1 MPARAA
7 ADRFALLTRLPA
19 LASLEEKSRAL
30 AEAAYATT
38 ACSSTTVVVFTDEHS
53 LYGRSTDASA
63 FSLREGTRG
72 LRRLFLP
79 ALAKFAYAGAYYVPH
94 EAARS
99 LAAITDY
106 RPAADLLVVPLQTAD
121 ALVGAIVFDV
131 GQRPD
136 EETLRD
142 LCVFADV
149 AAWMIAHEREVSAAE
164 REAKQSALLALIN
177 ERARKSLDRQSI
189 LQSVAEDV
197 RQSFGAVRCAIFGR
211 DPAAPEMVRALA
223 NAESA
228 RVQTALPDKVKL
240 ADTWLERAF
249 AGSVVGRD
257 EVTGDSPRDTFL
269 RSLGIGS
276 ALMVPLVIEG
286 KVEHAIVLHFAKPS
300 SFDEIDMVML
310 RSVASHV
317 GLALANVQLYDL
329 ERLRRARAESL
340 ERVVRMLRDTQTIEE
355 VLLVFA
361 VTVSHEVKLT
371 CAVYEIEGATA
382 NRRALRAVESARDG
396 IPERVDVSHLL
407 PLLEREDIVQS
418 SALAEKMRAQ
428 LFASNEGLLA
438 TLRID
443 GNLWGLVLV
452 SASPA
457 IYDWSD
463 AERRVYFHMLAS
475 HLELALSGA
484 LGFERIQQLAR
495 ALSESNEFKD
505 DLLAMLAHDFKGP
518 LTVILGYCELLLE
531 NAPQELREELETIY
545 SQTKRL
551 VRLAEDAVALAQTQA
566 GGFSLERTPLDLREI
581 VAESVK
587 AHNRGE
593 ERIQVHAPNEP
604 VMVSLDPA
612 RFNHVLDNLLMNAL
626 KYSQDEIRVAVTRSE
641 GNATIAISDRG
652 IGIPASELGTVF
664 SRFGRASNARR
675 KGISGS
681 GVGLYVSRKIV
692 ETHGGSIAVQST
704 EGEGSTFS
712 VTLPLTQRSTP
723 DRRKGDAPEQLSV

>member
-1 MPARAA
+1 MPAHAA
-7 ADRFALLTRLPA
+7 VDRFAFLTRLPG
-19 LASLEEKSRAL
+19 LSSLEAKSRAL
-30 AEAAYATT
+30 AEAAFATT
-38 ACSSTTVVVFTDEHS
+38 ACTSTTVVVFTEEHPH
-53 LYGRSTDASA
+53 YAGAPDAPR

-79 ALAKFAYAGAYYVPH
+79 ALAKFTVAGGFYVPRD
-94 EAARS
+94 AARA
-99 LAAITDY
+99 LGAISAY
-106 RPAADLLVVPLQTAD
+106 QPAADLAIVPLQTD
-121 ALVGAIVFDV
+121 DTLVGALVFEV
-131 GQRPD
+131 
-136 EETLRD
+136 EERLPEHVARELR
-142 LCVFADV
+142 VFADI

-164 REAKQSALLALIN
+164 RESKQSALLALIN

-189 LQSVAEDV
+189 LQSVAQDV
-197 RQSFGAVRCAIFGR
+197 REAFGAMRCAIFGR
-211 DPAAPEMVRALA
+211 DPYTTDLVRIIA

-228 RVQTALPDKVKL
+228 ERGTQVPQTVKL

-257 EVTGDSPRDTFL
+257 AISDDNPRDRFL
-269 RSLGIGS
+269 RSLDIGS

-286 KVEHAIVLHFAKPS
+286 RVENAIALHFAKPHQ
-300 SFDEIDMVML
+300 FDEIDMVML

-317 GLALANVQLYDL
+317 ALALANVQIYDL

-340 ERVVRMLRDTQTIEE
+340 ERVVRMLRDTQTMEE

-371 CAVYEIEGATA
+371 CAVYEIEGLSAV
-382 NRRALRAVESARDG
+382 RRAVRAVESARDG
-396 IPERVDVSHLL
+396 LPERVDVAHLV
-407 PLLEREDIVQS
+407 PLLERQDIVQS
-418 SALAEKMRAQ
+418 DALSENLRRGIFGA
-428 LFASNEGLLA
+428 NEGLLA

-443 GNLWGLVLV
+443 GNLWGAVV
-452 SASPA
+452 FTAAPGV
-457 IYDWSD
+457 YDWTE

-505 DLLAMLAHDFKGP
+505 DLLAMLGHDFKGP

-531 NAPQELREELETIY
+531 NAPAQVRDELETIY

-566 GGFSLERTPLDLREI
+566 GGFSLDRAALDLREI

-593 ERIQVHAPNEP
+593 ERIKLSVPPEP
-604 VMVSLDPA
+604 VIVSLDPA

-626 KYSQDEIRVAVTRSE
+626 KYSQDDIQVRVSRGDS
-641 GNATIAISDRG
+641 NATIAIADRG
-652 IGIPASELGTVF
+652 IGIPASELGTIF

-692 ETHGGSIAVQST
+692 ETHGGSIAVQSS
-704 EGEGSTFS
+704 EGEGSTFT
-712 VTLPLTQRSTP
+712 VTLPVSARAS
-723 DRRKGDAPEQLSV
+723 AEQPSP

>member
-1 MPARAA
+1 MPAHAA

-38 ACSSTTVVVFTDEHS
+38 ACTRTTVVVFTDEHS
-53 LYGRSTDASA
+53 HYAGAPDAA
-63 FSLREGTRG
+63 LFTLREGTRG

-79 ALAKFAYAGAYYVPH
+79 SLAKFAIPGGFYVPH
-94 EAARS
+94 ESARALS
-99 LAAITDY
+99 AITDY
-106 RPAADLLVVPLQTAD
+106 QPAADLLIVPLQTED
-121 ALVGAIVFDV
+121 TLVGALVFDV
-131 GQRPD
+131 AQPMPY
-136 EETLRD
+136 ESIENLR
-142 LCVFADV
+142 VFADI

-177 ERARKSLDRQSI
+177 EHARKSLDRQSI

-197 RQSFGAVRCAIFGR
+197 REAFSAIRCAIFGR
-211 DPAAPEMVRALA
+211 DPYSPDLVRVIA

-228 RVQTALPDKVKL
+228 AVRVSLPQTVDL
-240 ADTWLERAF
+240 AHTWLERAF
-249 AGSVVGRD
+249 AGSVVGREEITPD
-257 EVTGDSPRDTFL
+257 NPRDGFSRL
-269 RSLGIGS
+269 LEVGS
-276 ALMVPLVIEG
+276 SLMVPLIIGG
-286 KVEHAIVLHFAKPS
+286 KVENAIALHFAQPHA
-300 SFDEIDMVML
+300 FDEIDMVML

-317 GLALANVQLYDL
+317 GLALANVEIYDL

-340 ERVVRMLRDTQTIEE
+340 ERVVRMLRDTQTMEE

-371 CAVYEIEGATA
+371 CAVYEIEGVSAV
-382 NRRALRAVESARDG
+382 RRAVRTVESAREG
-396 IPERVDVSHLL
+396 LPERVDVAHLV

-418 SALAEKMRAQ
+418 EALTEKLRRK

-443 GNLWGLVLV
+443 GNLWGAVV
-452 SASPA
+452 FTAA
-457 IYDWSD
+457 QGVYDWSD

-531 NAPQELREELETIY
+531 NAPQQLRDELETIY

-566 GGFSLERTPLDLREI
+566 GGFSLDRARLDLREV
-581 VAESVK
+581 VAESIK

-593 ERIQVHAPNEP
+593 ERIKLAVPDEP
-604 VMVSLDPA
+604 VVVSLDPA

-626 KYSQDEIRVAVTRSE
+626 KYSQDDIRVRVTRGDS
-641 GNATIAISDRG
+641 NASIVIIDRG
-652 IGIPASELGTVF
+652 IGIPPSELGTIF

-692 ETHGGSIAVQST
+692 ETHGGSIAVQSS
-704 EGEGSTFS
+704 EGQGSTFT
-712 VTLPLTQRSTP
+712 VTLPLSRT
-723 DRRKGDAPEQLSV
+723 AEQLSL

>member
-1 MPARAA
+1 MPPHAA
-7 ADRFALLTRLPA
+7 ADPFAFLTRLPS

-38 ACSSTTVVVFTDEHS
+38 ACTRTTVVVFTDEHS
-53 LYGRSTDASA
+53 HYASVPDTG
-63 FSLREGTRG
+63 FTLREGTRG
-72 LRRLFLP
+72 SRRLFLP
-79 ALAKFAYAGAYYVPH
+79 ALTKFAIPGGFFVPH
-94 EAARS
+94 DAARS
-99 LAAITDY
+99 LGAITDY
-106 RPAADLLVVPLQTAD
+106 QPETNLLIVPLETDD
-121 ALVGAIVFDV
+121 ALVGALVFDV
-131 GQRPD
+131 AERISD
-136 EETLRD
+136 ENARRLR
-142 LCVFADV
+142 VFADI

-177 ERARKSLDRQSI
+177 ERARKSLDRHSI
-189 LQSVAEDV
+189 LQTVAEDV
-197 RQSFGAVRCAIFGR
+197 REAFGAVRCAIFAR
-211 DPAAPEMVRALA
+211 DPHTPDLVRVIAC
-223 NAESA
+223 AESHEA
-228 RVQTALPDKVKL
+228 KTSVPESVELG
-240 ADTWLERAF
+240 DTWLERAF

-257 EVTGDSPRDTFL
+257 DVTTDNPRDSFL
-269 RSLGIGS
+269 RMLEIGS
-276 ALMVPLVIEG
+276 ALMVPLVIDG
-286 KVEHAIVLHFAKPS
+286 KVENAITLHFAKPNA
-300 SFDEIDMVML
+300 FDEIDMVML

-317 GLALANVQLYDL
+317 GLALANVQIYDL

-340 ERVVRMLRDTQTIEE
+340 ERVVRMLRDTQTMEE

-371 CAVYEIEGATA
+371 CAVYEIESLTA
-382 NRRALRAVESARDG
+382 VRRAVRVVDSARDG
-396 IPERVDVSHLL
+396 LPDRVEVAQLV
-407 PLLEREDIVQS
+407 PMLEREDIVQS
-418 SALAEKMRAQ
+418 GALSEKLRHK
-428 LFASNEGLLA
+428 LFAGGEGLLA

-443 GNLWGLVLV
+443 GNLWGVV
-452 SASPA
+452 VFSAA
-457 IYDWSD
+457 RGVYDWRD

-531 NAPQELREELETIY
+531 NAPSELQEELQTIY

-551 VRLAEDAVALAQTQA
+551 VRLADDAVALAQTQA
-566 GGFSLERTPLDLREI
+566 GGFSLDRAPLDLRQV

-593 ERIQVHAPNEP
+593 DRIKLLAPDSP
-604 VMVSLDPA
+604 VVVSLDPA

-626 KYSQDEIRVAVTRSE
+626 KYSQDDIAVRITKGES
-641 GNATIAISDRG
+641 NATISISDRG
-652 IGIPASELGTVF
+652 IGIPSSELGTVF

-681 GVGLYVSRKIV
+681 GVGLYVSRKIA

-704 EGEGSTFS
+704 EGAGSTFT
-712 VTLPLTQRSTP
+712 VTLPL
-723 DRRKGDAPEQLSV
+723 AHPEQPSL

>member
-1 MPARAA
+1 MPPHAA
-7 ADRFALLTRLPA
+7 ADRFALLTRLPS

-38 ACSSTTVVVFTDEHS
+38 ACTRTTVVVFTDEHS
-53 LYGRSTDASA
+53 HYASVPDGDG
-63 FSLREGTRG
+63 FTLREGTRG

-79 ALAKFAYAGAYYVPH
+79 ALGKFAVSGGYYVPH
-94 EAARS
+94 DAARS
-99 LAAITDY
+99 LSSITEYQPD
-106 RPAADLLVVPLQTAD
+106 ADLLVVPLETDD

-131 GQRPD
+131 AERISD
-136 EETLRD
+136 EGVRAVR
-142 LCVFADV
+142 VFSDI

-189 LQSVAEDV
+189 LQSVSEDV
-197 RQSFGAVRCAIFGR
+197 REAFGAVRCAIFAR
-211 DPAAPEMVRALA
+211 DQQSPDLVRMIAC
-223 NAESA
+223 AESPGE
-228 RVQTALPDKVKL
+228 RVPVPPTVKL

-257 EVTGDSPRDTFL
+257 DVSTDNPRDTFL
-269 RSLGIGS
+269 RSLEIGS
-276 ALMVPLVIEG
+276 SLMVPLVIDG
-286 KVEHAIVLHFAKPS
+286 KVENAIALHFAKPNA
-300 SFDEIDMVML
+300 FDEIDMVML

-317 GLALANVQLYDL
+317 GLALANVQIYDL

-340 ERVVRMLRDTQTIEE
+340 ERVVRMLRDTQTMEE

-371 CAVYEIEGATA
+371 CAVYEIEGVSAT
-382 NRRALRAVESARDG
+382 RRAVRVVESAREG
-396 IPERVDVSHLL
+396 LPEHVDVAQLV
-407 PLLEREDIVQS
+407 PLLEHEDIVQS
-418 SALAEKMRAQ
+418 SALPQALRNAM
-428 LFASNEGLLA
+428 FASNEGLLA

-443 GNLWGLVLV
+443 GNLWGAVV
-452 SASPA
+452 FSASPGV
-457 IYDWSD
+457 YDWTD

-531 NAPQELREELETIY
+531 SAPPELQDELQTIY

-551 VRLAEDAVALAQTQA
+551 VRLADDAVALAQTQA
-566 GGFSLERTPLDLREI
+566 GGFSLDRAPLDLREV

-593 ERIQVHAPNEP
+593 ERIKLGAPGEP
-604 VMVSLDPA
+604 VVVWLDPA

-626 KYSQDEIRVAVTRSE
+626 KYSQDEISVRITCGDS
-641 GNATIAISDRG
+641 NATIAISDRG

-692 ETHGGSIAVQST
+692 ETHGGSIAVQSK
-704 EGEGSTFS
+704 EGEGSTFT
-712 VTLPLTQRSTP
+712 VTLPLSQRS
-723 DRRKGDAPEQLSV
+723 AAEQPSL

>member
-1 MPARAA
+1 M
-7 ADRFALLTRLPA
+7 LTRLPS
-19 LASLEEKSRAL
+19 LPTLEEKIRAL

-38 ACSSTTVVVFTDEHS
+38 ACTRTTVVVFTDEH
-53 LYGRSTDASA
+53 LQYAASPEGA
-63 FSLREGTRG
+63 GFSLREGTRG

-79 ALAKFAYAGAYYVPH
+79 ALNKFAVPGGYYVPR
-94 EAARS
+94 EAAQS
-99 LAAITDY
+99 LGAIADY
-106 RPAADLLVVPLQTAD
+106 QPAADLLVVPLQTAD
-121 ALVGAIVFDV
+121 SLVGALAFDV
-131 GQRPD
+131 GERMP
-136 EETLRD
+136 EEAVRNLR
-142 LCVFADV
+142 VFADI

-177 ERARKSLDRQSI
+177 ERARKSLDRRSI

-197 RQSFGAVRCAIFGR
+197 RQSFDAMRCAIFGR
-211 DPAAPEMVRALA
+211 DAGSPDMVRVIAS
-223 NAESA
+223 AESA
-228 RVQTALPDKVKL
+228 DAKIPVPETVRLT
-240 ADTWLERAF
+240 DTWMERAF

-257 EVTGDSPRDTFL
+257 DISEDNPRDTFL
-269 RSLGIGS
+269 RSIGVGS
-276 ALMVPLVIEG
+276 ALMVPLVIDG
-286 KVEHAIVLHFAKPS
+286 KIENAIALHFSKRNAY
-300 SFDEIDMVML
+300 DEIDMVML

-340 ERVVRMLRDTQTIEE
+340 ERVVRMLRDTQTMEE

-371 CAVYEIEGATA
+371 CAVYEFEGLVAG
-382 NRRALRAVESARDG
+382 RRAMRTVDSAREG
-396 IPERVDVSHLL
+396 LPERLDIAQLL
-407 PLLEREDIVQS
+407 PLLEREDILQS
-418 SALAEKMRAQ
+418 SASPERLRHQ
-428 LFASNEGLLA
+428 IFSTNEGLLA
-438 TLRID
+438 SLRID
-443 GNLWGLVLV
+443 GNLWGLVV
-452 SASPA
+452 FAAAPGV
-457 IYDWSD
+457 YDWMD

-475 HLELALSGA
+475 HLELALAGA

-531 NAPQELREELETIY
+531 NAPQDLQEELQTIY

-566 GGFSLERTPLDLREI
+566 GGFSLDRASLDLREL
-581 VAESVK
+581 VAESIK

-593 ERIQVHAPNEP
+593 ERIKLTVPAEP
-604 VMVSLDPA
+604 VTVSLDPA

-626 KYSQDEIRVAVTRSE
+626 KYSQDEIHVRVTHGEA
-641 GNATIAISDRG
+641 NATIAISDRG

-664 SRFGRASNARR
+664 SRFGRATNARR

-692 ETHGGSIAVQST
+692 ETHGGSIAVQSK
-704 EGEGSTFS
+704 EGEGSTFT
-712 VTLPLTQRSTP
+712 VTLPLSP
-723 DRRKGDAPEQLSV
+723 ALSS

>member
-1 MPARAA
+1 MPPNAA
-7 ADRFALLTRLPA
+7 ADRFALLTRLP
-19 LASLEEKSRAL
+19 SLTSLDEKSRAL
-30 AEAAYATT
+30 AQAAYATT
-38 ACSSTTVVVFTDEHS
+38 ACTRTTVVVFTDEHS
-53 LYGRSTDASA
+53 QYASA
-63 FSLREGTRG
+63 PDNSGFTLRESTRG

-79 ALAKFAYAGAYYVPH
+79 SLAKFAFSGGYYVPRQS
-94 EAARS
+94 ARALS
-99 LAAITDY
+99 AITDY
-106 RPAADLLVVPLQTAD
+106 QPAADLLIVPLETD
-121 ALVGAIVFDV
+121 EALVGALVFDV
-131 GQRPD
+131 ERRVD
-136 EETLRD
+136 DAAVRELR
-142 LCVFADV
+142 VFADI

-177 ERARKSLDRQSI
+177 ERARKSLDRHGI
-189 LQSVAEDV
+189 LHNVAEDV
-197 RQSFGAVRCAIFGR
+197 REAFGAIRCAIFAR
-211 DPAAPEMVRALA
+211 DLHAPDLVRVIA

-228 RVQTALPDKVKL
+228 AVTVPLPSSVKL

-249 AGSVVGRD
+249 AGSVVGREGITD
-257 EVTGDSPRDTFL
+257 DNPRDGFSRQL
-269 RSLGIGS
+269 DVGS
-276 ALMVPLVIEG
+276 SLMVPLVIDG
-286 KVEHAIVLHFAKPS
+286 KVENAIALHFAKPHA
-300 SFDEIDMVML
+300 FDEIDMVML

-317 GLALANVQLYDL
+317 GLALANVQIYDL

-340 ERVVRMLRDTQTIEE
+340 ERVVRMLRDTQTMEE

-371 CAVYEIEGATA
+371 CAVYEIEGLSAM
-382 NRRALRAVESARDG
+382 RRAIRAVESARDG
-396 IPERVDVSHLL
+396 LPERIDIAQLVPV
-407 PLLEREDIVQS
+407 LEREDIVQS
-418 SALAEKMRAQ
+418 GALSEKLRRQ
-428 LFASNEGLLA
+428 LFASSEGLLA

-443 GNLWGLVLV
+443 GNLWGIVAF
-452 SASPA
+452 SAAPDV
-457 IYDWSD
+457 YDWTD

-518 LTVILGYCELLLE
+518 LTVISGYCELLLE
-531 NAPQELREELETIY
+531 NAPVQLHEELQTIY

-551 VRLAEDAVALAQTQA
+551 VRLSDDAVALAQTQA
-566 GGFSLERTPLDLREI
+566 GNFSLDRAPLDLRQI

-593 ERIQVHAPNEP
+593 ERIKLSAPADP

-612 RFNHVLDNLLMNAL
+612 RFNHVLDNLLMNGL
-626 KYSQDEIRVAVTRSE
+626 KYSQDEIHVRVTRGDS
-641 GNATIAISDRG
+641 NVTIDISDRG
-652 IGIPASELGTVF
+652 IGIPASELGTIF

-692 ETHGGSIAVQST
+692 ETHGGSIAVQSN
-704 EGEGSTFS
+704 EGAGSIFT
-712 VTLPLTQRSTP
+712 VTLPLKPT
-723 DRRKGDAPEQLSV
+723 LSS

>member
-1 MPARAA
+1 M
-7 ADRFALLTRLPA
+7 TRLPS

-30 AEAAYATT
+30 AQAAHATT
-38 ACSSTTVVVFTDEHS
+38 ACTRTAVVVFTDDRAVCESAPDDRGFRLRLDMREPRRS
-53 LYGRSTDASA
+53 L
-63 FSLREGTRG
+63 
-72 LRRLFLP
+72 LP
-79 ALAKFAYAGAYYVPH
+79 ALSRFETPGGFYVPH
-94 EAARS
+94 ESAES
-99 LAAITDY
+99 LASISDY
-106 RPAADLLVVPLQTAD
+106 RPAADLLFVPLETSD
-121 ALVGAIVFDV
+121 ALVGVLVFDV
-131 GQRPD
+131 VERPSD
-136 EETLRD
+136 EALRD
-142 LCVFADV
+142 LRVFADI

-164 REAKQSALLALIN
+164 REAKQSALLTLIN
-177 ERARKSLDRQSI
+177 ERARKSLDRLSI

-197 RQSFGAVRCAIFGR
+197 RLAFGAIRCAVFGR
-211 DPAAPEMVRALA
+211 DAHSPELVRVIASAEAAASGNPVPE
-223 NAESA
+223 
-228 RVQTALPDKVKL
+228 TVKL
-240 ADTWLERAF
+240 AETWLERAF
-249 AGSVVGRD
+249 AGSVVGREEITSD
-257 EVTGDSPRDTFL
+257 NPRDAFL
-269 RSLGIGS
+269 RSLDIGS
-276 ALMVPLVIEG
+276 SLMVPLIIDG
-286 KVEHAIVLHFAKPS
+286 KVENAIALHFAQPGA
-300 SFDEIDMVML
+300 FDEIDMVML

-371 CAVYEIEGATA
+371 CAVYELEGVTA
-382 NRRALRAVESARDG
+382 MRRAVRAVDSARDG
-396 IPERVDVSHLL
+396 LPGRMDIAQLV
-407 PLLEREDIVQS
+407 PLLEREDVVQA
-418 SALAEKMRAQ
+418 SAIAAPLRRKI
-428 LFASNEGLLA
+428 FASNEGLLA

-443 GNLWGLVLV
+443 GNLWGVV
-452 SASPA
+452 VFSAPPIS
-457 IYDWSD
+457 YDWTD

-505 DLLAMLAHDFKGP
+505 DLLAMLGHDFKGP

-531 NAPQELREELETIY
+531 NAPQALHEELQTIY

-566 GGFSLERTPLDLREI
+566 GGFSLDRVPLDLREV

-593 ERIQVHAPNEP
+593 DRIKLSAPQEP
-604 VMVSLDPA
+604 VTILLDPA

-626 KYSQDEIRVAVTRSE
+626 KYSQDEIHVRVTRSDA
-641 GNATIAISDRG
+641 NATIAISDRG

-681 GVGLYVSRKIV
+681 GVGLYVSRKLV
-692 ETHGGSIAVQST
+692 ETHGGSIAVQSV
-704 EGEGSTFS
+704 EGEGSTFT
-712 VTLPLTQRSTP
+712 VTLPLQRLS
-723 DRRKGDAPEQLSV
+723 AEQPSL

>member
-1 MPARAA
+1 VPSRAA
-7 ADRFALLTRLPA
+7 VDRFALLTRLPS

-38 ACSSTTVVVFTDEHS
+38 ACTGTAVVVFTDDHVV
-53 LYGRSTDASA
+53 YGRAPQSNA

-79 ALAKFAYAGAYYVPH
+79 ALSKFSVTGTYYVPH
-94 EAARS
+94 DAARS
-99 LAAITDY
+99 LGALTEHQ
-106 RPAADLLVVPLQTAD
+106 PAADLLIVPLETAD
-121 ALVGAIVFDV
+121 VLVGAIVFDV
-131 GQRPD
+131 TERPGA
-136 EETLRD
+136 ETLRD
-142 LCVFADV
+142 LRVFADI

-164 REAKQSALLALIN
+164 REAKQSTLIALIN
-177 ERARKSLDRQSI
+177 ERARRSFDRQNI
-189 LQSVAEDV
+189 LQAISEDI
-197 RQSFGAVRCAIFGR
+197 RQSFGAVRCAVFGR
-211 DPAAPEMVRALA
+211 DPGSSDMVRAIA
-223 NAESA
+223 VAESA
-228 RVQTALPDKVKL
+228 EAKIPVPERVKL
-240 ADTWLERAF
+240 AETWLERAF

-257 EVTGDSPRDTFL
+257 EISEDNPRDRFL

-276 ALMVPLVIEG
+276 SLLVPLVIEG
-286 KVEHAIVLHFAKPS
+286 RVENAIVLHFAVPRA
-300 SFDEIDMVML
+300 FDEIDMVML
-310 RSVASHV
+310 RAVASHV
-317 GLALANVQLYDL
+317 GLALANVQIYDL

-371 CAVYEIEGATA
+371 CGVYELDGAIA
-382 NRRALRAVESARDG
+382 NRRAVRAVESARAG
-396 IPERVDVSHLL
+396 TAESVDVAALL
-407 PLLEREDIVQS
+407 PLLDREDVVQS
-418 SALAEKMRAQ
+418 SAVIEKLRAQ
-428 LFASNEGLLA
+428 LFVESEGLLA

-443 GNLWGLVLV
+443 GNLWGLIVF
-452 SASPA
+452 SAAPGM
-457 IYDWSD
+457 YDWSD

-531 NAPQELREELETIY
+531 NAPQQLQEELQTIY

-566 GGFSLERTPLDLREI
+566 GGFSLDRAPMDLREI

-587 AHNRGE
+587 AHNRGD
-593 ERIQVHAPNEP
+593 ERIKMSGPQKA
-604 VMVSLDPA
+604 VMVSIDAA

-626 KYSQDEIRVAVTRSE
+626 KYSQDEVAVRVSRGE
-641 GNATIAISDRG
+641 SNASISITDRG
-652 IGIPASELGTVF
+652 IGIPPSELGTVF

-692 ETHGGSIAVQST
+692 ETHGGSIAVQSR
-704 EGEGSTFS
+704 EGEGSTFT
-712 VTLPLTQRSTP
+712 VTLPLARS
-723 DRRKGDAPEQLSV
+723 AAAAEQPSV

>member
-1 MPARAA
+1 M
-7 ADRFALLTRLPA
+7 
-19 LASLEEKSRAL
+19 
-30 AEAAYATT
+30 
-38 ACSSTTVVVFTDEHS
+38 FTDEHS
-53 LYGRSTDASA
+53 QYTSTPGGVG

-79 ALAKFAYAGAYYVPH
+79 ALSKFAVPGGFYVPH
-94 EAARS
+94 QSVRA
-99 LAAITDY
+99 LNAITDY
-106 RPAADLLVVPLQTAD
+106 APEADLLILPLQTAD
-121 ALVGAIVFDV
+121 SLVGAIVFDV
-131 GQRPD
+131 PERVPD
-136 EETLRD
+136 EEVRSLR
-142 LCVFADV
+142 VFADI

-177 ERARKSLDRQSI
+177 ERARKSLDRRSI

-197 RQSFGAVRCAIFGR
+197 RQSFGAMRCSIFGR
-211 DPAAPEMVRALA
+211 DAGAPDMVRVIAY
-223 NAESA
+223 AESA
-228 RVQTALPDKVKL
+228 EVQTSLPEAVRL
-240 ADTWLERAF
+240 ADTWMERAF

-257 EVTGDSPRDTFL
+257 EVSDENPRDRFL
-269 RSLGIGS
+269 RSLGARS
-276 ALMVPLVIEG
+276 ALMVPLIIDG
-286 KVEHAIVLHFAKPS
+286 KVENAIALNFSKPNA
-300 SFDEIDMVML
+300 FDEIDMVML

-317 GLALANVQLYDL
+317 GLALANVQIYDL

-340 ERVVRMLRDTQTIEE
+340 ERVVRMLRDTQTMEE

-371 CAVYEIEGATA
+371 CGVYEFEGLTA
-382 NRRALRAVESARDG
+382 VRRAVRSVESAREG
-396 IPERVDVSHLL
+396 LPERFEVAQLM
-407 PLLEREDIVQS
+407 PLLEREDILQS
-418 SALAEKMRAQ
+418 SGIAAKVRHQIFEA
-428 LFASNEGLLA
+428 NEGLVA
-438 TLRID
+438 SLRID
-443 GNLWGLVLV
+443 GNLWGLVV
-452 SASPA
+452 FVAAPNV
-457 IYDWSD
+457 YDWTD
-463 AERRVYFHMLAS
+463 GERRVYFHMLAS

-531 NAPQELREELETIY
+531 SAPGEMQEELQTIY

-566 GGFSLERTPLDLREI
+566 GGFSLERAALDLREV

-593 ERIQVHAPNEP
+593 ERIKCTAPAEP
-604 VMVSLDPA
+604 IMVSLDPA

-626 KYSQDEIRVAVTRSE
+626 KYSQDEITVRLTCGEA
-641 GNATIAISDRG
+641 NATIAISDRG

-664 SRFGRASNARR
+664 SRFGRATNARR

-692 ETHGGSIAVQST
+692 ETHGGSIAVQSK
-704 EGEGSTFS
+704 EGEGSTFT
-712 VTLPLTQRSTP
+712 VTLPLAQRP
-723 DRRKGDAPEQLSV
+723 AEQPSL

>member
-1 MPARAA
+1 M
-7 ADRFALLTRLPA
+7 TRLPS
-19 LASLEEKSRAL
+19 LPSLEDKSRAL

-38 ACSSTTVVVFTDEHS
+38 ACTRTTVVVFTDEHS
-53 LYGRSTDASA
+53 QYVSTPEADG
-63 FSLREGTRG
+63 FYLREGTRG

-79 ALAKFAYAGAYYVPH
+79 ALSKFAVPGGFYVPH
-94 EAARS
+94 DAARS
-99 LAAITDY
+99 LSAITDY
-106 RPAADLLVVPLQTAD
+106 VPAADLLILPLETAD
-121 ALVGAIVFDV
+121 ALVGALVFDV
-131 GQRPD
+131 STRATY
-136 EETLRD
+136 EEVRSLR
-142 LCVFADV
+142 VFADI

-177 ERARKSLDRQSI
+177 ERARRSLDRRNI

-197 RQSFGAVRCAIFGR
+197 RQSFGAMRCAIFAR
-211 DPAAPEMVRALA
+211 DPAVPELVRVIA

-228 RVQTALPDKVKL
+228 EAQSPLPETIKL
-240 ADTWLERAF
+240 SDTWMDRAF
-249 AGSVVGRD
+249 AGAVVGRD
-257 EVTGDSPRDTFL
+257 QIVEQSQRDRFL
-269 RSLGIGS
+269 WSVGAGS
-276 ALMVPLVIEG
+276 ALVVPLVIDG
-286 KVEHAIVLHFAKPS
+286 KVENAIALHFTKANA
-300 SFDEIDMVML
+300 FDEIDMVML
-310 RSVASHV
+310 RSVSSHV

-340 ERVVRMLRDTQTIEE
+340 ERVVRMLRDTQTMEE

-371 CAVYEIEGATA
+371 CGVYEFEGLAA
-382 NRRALRAVESARDG
+382 VRRAMRTVESARDG
-396 IPERVDVSHLL
+396 LPERVEVAHLM
-407 PLLEREDIVQS
+407 PLLEREDILQS
-418 SALAEKMRAQ
+418 SSIAERLRRQ
-428 LFASNEGLLA
+428 LFAASEGVVA
-438 TLRID
+438 SLRID
-443 GNLWGLVLV
+443 GNLWGLVV
-452 SASPA
+452 FSASPNV
-457 IYDWSD
+457 YDWTD

-475 HLELALSGA
+475 HLELALAGA

-518 LTVILGYCELLLE
+518 LTVISGYCELLLE
-531 NAPQELREELETIY
+531 NAPQELQEELQTIY

-566 GGFSLERTPLDLREI
+566 GGFSLERASLDIREV

-587 AHNRGE
+587 AHNRGD
-593 ERIQVHAPNEP
+593 ERIKLIAAPEP

-626 KYSQDEIRVAVTRSE
+626 KYSQDEIHVRITGGDA
-641 GNATIAISDRG
+641 NATIAISDRG

-664 SRFGRASNARR
+664 SRFGRATNARR

-692 ETHGGSIAVQST
+692 ETHGGSIAVQSK
-704 EGEGSTFS
+704 EGEGSTFT
-712 VTLPLTQRSTP
+712 VTLPLSTST
-723 DRRKGDAPEQLSV
+723 EQPSA

>member
-1 MPARAA
+1 MPS
-7 ADRFALLTRLPA
+7 
-19 LASLEEKSRAL
+19 LASLEEKSRSL

-38 ACSSTTVVVFTDEHS
+38 ACTSTTVVVFTDDHS
-53 LYGRSTDASA
+53 VYGRAPDDAG
-63 FSLREGTRG
+63 FLLREGTRG
-72 LRRLFLP
+72 MRRLFLP
-79 ALAKFAYAGAYYVPH
+79 ALAKFAGGGAYYVPH
-94 EAARS
+94 DAARS

-106 RPAADLLVVPLQTAD
+106 QPAADLLFVPLETAD
-121 ALVGAIVFDV
+121 ALVGALVFDV
-131 GQRPD
+131 SEPMPN
-136 EETLRD
+136 EALRD
-142 LCVFADV
+142 LRVFADI

-177 ERARKSLDRQSI
+177 ERARKSLDRQGI

-197 RQSFGAVRCAIFGR
+197 RQAFGAVRCSIFAR
-211 DPAAPEMVRALA
+211 DSGAPDMVRVIAS
-223 NAESA
+223 AESNDA
-228 RVQTALPDKVKL
+228 KTPLPQSMKL
-240 ADTWLERAF
+240 AETWLERAF

-257 EVTGDSPRDTFL
+257 DVSEDNPRDTFL
-269 RSLGIGS
+269 RSLGIRS
-276 ALMVPLVIEG
+276 ALLVPLIIDG
-286 KVEHAIVLHFAKPS
+286 KVENAIALHFAAANA
-300 SFDEIDMVML
+300 FDEIDMVML

-340 ERVVRMLRDTQTIEE
+340 ERVVRMLRDTQTMEE

-371 CAVYEIEGATA
+371 CAVYELESTLAV
-382 NRRALRAVESARDG
+382 RRAVRAVESARDG
-396 IPERVDVSHLL
+396 IAEQVDVAQLL
-407 PLLEREDIVQS
+407 PLLDREDVVQS
-418 SALAEKMRAQ
+418 SAIAEKLRHQ
-428 LFASNEGLLA
+428 LFARNEGLLA

-443 GNLWGLVLV
+443 GNLWGLIVF
-452 SASPA
+452 SAAPDV
-457 IYDWSD
+457 YDWTD

-531 NAPQELREELETIY
+531 NAPAELQEELQTIY

-551 VRLAEDAVALAQTQA
+551 VRLADDAVALAQTQA
-566 GGFSLERTPLDLREI
+566 GGFSLERAPLDLREV
-581 VAESVK
+581 VAESIK

-593 ERIQVHAPNEP
+593 ERIKFQASPEP

-626 KYSQDEIRVAVTRSE
+626 KYSQDEINVRLTKGES
-641 GNATIAISDRG
+641 NATIAISDRG

-681 GVGLYVSRKIV
+681 GVGLYVSRKIA

-704 EGEGSTFS
+704 EGEGSTFT
-712 VTLPLTQRSTP
+712 VTLPLTQRVS
-723 DRRKGDAPEQLSV
+723 AEQPSV

>member
-1 MPARAA
+1 M
-7 ADRFALLTRLPA
+7 TRLPE
-19 LASLEEKSRAL
+19 LGSLEEKSRAL

-38 ACSSTTVVVFTDEHS
+38 ACTRTTVVVFTDDHLQYATAPAGE
-53 LYGRSTDASA
+53 G

-79 ALAKFAYAGAYYVPH
+79 ALSKFAVPGGFYVVH
-94 EAARS
+94 DAARS
-99 LAAITDY
+99 LAAISDY
-106 RPAADLLVVPLQTAD
+106 SPPADLLIVPLETAD
-121 ALVGAIVFDV
+121 SLVGALVFDIPE
-131 GQRPD
+131 RLPD
-136 EETLRD
+136 EHVHALR
-142 LCVFADV
+142 VFGDI

-189 LQSVAEDV
+189 LQTVSEDV
-197 RQSFGAVRCAIFGR
+197 REAFGAVRCAIFGR
-211 DPAAPEMVRALA
+211 DHSSPDLVRSIAS
-223 NAESA
+223 AESPEA
-228 RVQTALPDKVKL
+228 DILVPSTVKL
-240 ADTWLERAF
+240 ADTWMERAF

-257 EVTGDSPRDTFL
+257 EITEDNPRDRFL
-269 RSLGIGS
+269 RSIGIGS
-276 ALMVPLVIEG
+276 ALMVPLIIDG
-286 KVEHAIVLHFAKPS
+286 KVENAIALHFAKPHA
-300 SFDEIDMVML
+300 FDEIDMVML

-371 CAVYEIEGATA
+371 CAVYEIEGLAA
-382 NRRALRAVESARDG
+382 LRRAVRAVESAREG
-396 IPERVDVSHLL
+396 LPEQLDVAQLL
-407 PLLEREDIVQS
+407 PLLEREDIAQS
-418 SALAEKMRAQ
+418 ESIAARLRHQ
-428 LFASNEGLLA
+428 IFASNEGLIA

-443 GNLWGLVLV
+443 GNLWGLVV
-452 SASPA
+452 FSAPRGV
-457 IYDWSD
+457 YDWSD

-495 ALSESNEFKD
+495 ALSESNEFKA

-531 NAPQELREELETIY
+531 NAPGEMQEELQTIY

-551 VRLAEDAVALAQTQA
+551 VRLADDAVALAQTQA
-566 GGFSLERTPLDLREI
+566 GGFSLDRAPLDLREV

-593 ERIQVHAPNEP
+593 ARIKLKVPPEP

-626 KYSQDEIRVAVTRSE
+626 KYSQDEIHVRVTRGE
-641 GNATIAISDRG
+641 ANATIAISDRG

-664 SRFGRASNARR
+664 SRFGRATNARR

-692 ETHGGSIAVQST
+692 ETHGGSIAVQSK
-704 EGEGSTFS
+704 EGEGSTFT
-712 VTLPLTQRSTP
+712 VTLPL
-723 DRRKGDAPEQLSV
+723 AAAEQPSL

>member
-1 MPARAA
+1 VAP
-7 ADRFALLTRLPA
+7 DGPPFL
-19 LASLEEKSRAL
+19 
-30 AEAAYATT
+30 
-38 ACSSTTVVVFTDEHS
+38 
-53 LYGRSTDASA
+53 
-63 FSLREGTRG
+63 LREGTRG

-79 ALAKFAYAGAYYVPH
+79 ALGKFVVPGGFH
-94 EAARS
+94 IPHSAAHA
-99 LAAITDY
+99 LHAITDY
-106 RPAADLLVVPLQTAD
+106 RPAADVLIVPLETAD
-121 ALVGAIVFDV
+121 SLVGALVFDV
-131 GQRPD
+131 AARPPD
-136 EETLRD
+136 EEVRALR
-142 LCVFADV
+142 VFADI

-177 ERARKSLDRQSI
+177 ERARKSLDRRAI

-197 RQSFGAVRCAIFGR
+197 RESFGAMRCAIFGR
-211 DPAAPEMVRALA
+211 DPVQPDLICVIA
-223 NAESA
+223 NAESSEA
-228 RVQTALPDKVKL
+228 KTPLPERIRL

-257 EVTGDSPRDTFL
+257 TITGDNPRDRFL
-269 RSLGIGS
+269 RTLDIGS
-276 ALMVPLVIEG
+276 SLMVPLVIDG
-286 KVEHAIVLHFAKPS
+286 KVENAIALHFLKPNA
-300 SFDEIDMVML
+300 FDEIDMVML

-317 GLALANVQLYDL
+317 GLALANVHLYDL

-340 ERVVRMLRDTQTIEE
+340 ERVVRMLRDTQTMEE

-371 CAVYEIEGATA
+371 CAVYELEGISAV
-382 NRRALRAVESARDG
+382 RRALRTVESARDG
-396 IPERVDVSHLL
+396 VPERMEVAQLM
-407 PLLEREDIVQS
+407 PLLEREDVLQS
-418 SALAEKMRAQ
+418 TQVAQ
-428 LFASNEGLLA
+428 KLRHELFSENEGLVA
-438 TLRID
+438 SLRID
-443 GNLWGLVLV
+443 GNLWGFVV
-452 SASPA
+452 FSAAPNV
-457 IYDWSD
+457 YDWSD

-531 NAPQELREELETIY
+531 NAPKDLQEELQTIY

-566 GGFSLERTPLDLREI
+566 GGFSLERALLDLREV

-587 AHNRGE
+587 AHNRGD
-593 ERIQVHAPNEP
+593 ERIKLTAPAQP
-604 VMVSLDPA
+604 IVVSLDPQ

-626 KYSQDEIRVAVTRSE
+626 KYSQDEVRVRVTRGD

-692 ETHGGSIAVQST
+692 ETHGGSIAVQSK
-704 EGEGSTFS
+704 EGEGSTFT
-712 VTLPLTQRSTP
+712 VTLPLSQR
-723 DRRKGDAPEQLSV
+723 AAAEQLSG